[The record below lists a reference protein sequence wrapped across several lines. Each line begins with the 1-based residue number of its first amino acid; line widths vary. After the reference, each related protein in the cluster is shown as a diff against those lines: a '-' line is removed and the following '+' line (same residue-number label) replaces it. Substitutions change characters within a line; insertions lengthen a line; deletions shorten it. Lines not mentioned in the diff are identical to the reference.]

1 MTNAQKIALR
11 LSEVR
16 SRLNEISGLDELTD
30 DVRNE
35 AGVLQTEYADL
46 EVRHR
51 SAIIAEGEEEQRA
64 AGMFDNGDGGP
75 AEVRAL
81 LGRVRVGNY
90 LAAALEMRA
99 AEGAEAEFNQH
110 RGIGLDRFP
119 LELLAPELRATTATE
134 SAVMQQTWLDRLF
147 ADTAAMRLGI
157 SMRSVPAGVASYPV
171 TTAGASAAQ
180 RAKEQAIGDTAWTV
194 GVTEMKPKRNG
205 VRAVFV
211 MEDAAR
217 LPGLEQA
224 LRRDL
229 SMALTEGID
238 RAVFLGDA
246 GATGAD
252 ADIVGLTTAAI
263 TETTLT
269 QANKVKGPETL
280 TAFSNLVDGIHAGG
294 YGDLRVVAAIGAWRL
309 WENTV
314 ANAAAENQTI
324 AQFLRMAG
332 LSWSSRGDIEAATS
346 NGNFGAFIGRS
357 RGIDGAAVAAVWESA
372 QLIRDPYSGAAKGEI
387 ALTLN
392 YLWDFALPRPANF
405 ARIKYVS

>member
-1 MTNAQKIALR
+1 MTHKARLAAKMSEKRERVNAL
-11 LSEVR
+11 LSQ
-16 SRLNEISGLDELTD
+16 DEMT
-30 DVRNE
+30 
-35 AGVLQTEYADL
+35 
-46 EVRHR
+46 
-51 SAIIAEGEEEQRA
+51 EEQRGELAGLTKELQDLEIELRA
-64 AGMFDNGDGGP
+64 AITEEQTRETRTEGSP
-75 AEVRAL
+75 EEREL
-81 LGRVRVGNY
+81 RELRGRVRVGNY
-90 LAAALEMRA
+90 LGAALEMRA
-99 AEGAEAEFNQH
+99 ADGAEAEFNQAH
-110 RGIGLDRFP
+110 GMGLDRFP
-119 LELLAPELRATTATE
+119 LELLAPEIRATTATE
-134 SAVMQQTWLDRLF
+134 SAVMQQSWLDRLF
-147 ADTAAMRLGI
+147 TDTAMVRLGI
-157 SMRSVPAGVASYPV
+157 SMRSVSPGMASYPV

-217 LPGLEQA
+217 LPGLEEA

-246 GATGAD
+246 GATGTD
-252 ADIVGLTTAAI
+252 ADIVGLNTAGI

-269 QANKVKGPETL
+269 QANKIKGPETL

-294 YGDLRVVAAIGAWRL
+294 YGDLGVVAAIGAWRL

-314 ANAAAENQTI
+314 ANAAAENQTM

-332 LSWSSRGDIEAATS
+332 LSWSSRGNLEDATAA
-346 NGNFGAFIGRS
+346 GDFAAYIGRA
-357 RGIDGAAVAAVWESA
+357 RGIDGAGIAAVWESA

-392 YLWDFALPRPANF
+392 YLWDFALPRTANF
-405 ARIKYVS
+405 SRIKFVA

>member
-1 MTNAQKIALR
+1 MTKKAR
-11 LSEVR
+11 LAIEKSEKRQRVND
-16 SRLNEISGLDELTD
+16 LLGKDELTTEERAEMD
-30 DVRNE
+30 ALTKR
-35 AGVLQTEYADL
+35 LQEIEVEYRAAVVEEETR
-46 EVRHR
+46 EVRT
-51 SAIIAEGEEEQRA
+51 EGNPEDRELRELR
-64 AGMFDNGDGGP
+64 
-75 AEVRAL
+75 
-81 LGRVRVGNY
+81 GRVRVGSY
-90 LAAALEMRA
+90 LGAALEMRA
-99 AEGAEAEFNQH
+99 VDGAEAEFNQH

-119 LELLAPELRATTATE
+119 LELLAPEVRATTNTDSAT
-134 SAVMQQTWLDRLF
+134 MQQSWLDRLF

-180 RAKEQAIGDTAWTV
+180 RAKEQAIGDAAWTV

-211 MEDAAR
+211 MEDEAR

-238 RAVFLGDA
+238 RAIFLGDA
-246 GATGAD
+246 GATGTD
-252 ADIVGLTTAAI
+252 ADIVGLTTAVI
-263 TETTLT
+263 TETTIT

-280 TAFSNLVDGIHAGG
+280 MSFSNLVDGIHAGG
-294 YGDLRVVAAIGAWRL
+294 YMDLRVVAAIGAWRL

-332 LSWSSRGDIEAATS
+332 LSWSSRGEIETNTA
-346 NGNFGAFIGRS
+346 NGDFGAFIGRG
-357 RGIDGAAVAAVWESA
+357 RGIDGAGVAAVWESA

>member
-1 MTNAQKIALR
+1 MTHKARLAVKMSEKRERVNALLGQDEMTEEQRGELA
-11 LSEVR
+11 
-16 SRLNEISGLDELTD
+16 GLTKEL
-30 DVRNE
+30 
-35 AGVLQTEYADL
+35 QDL
-46 EVRHR
+46 EVELRA
-51 SAIIAEGEEEQRA
+51 AITEEETR
-64 AGMFDNGDGGP
+64 
-75 AEVRAL
+75 EVRTEGTPEGREL
-81 LGRVRVGNY
+81 RELRNRVRVGNY
-90 LAAALEMRA
+90 LSAALEMRA
-99 AEGAEAEFNQH
+99 ASGAEAEYNQ
-110 RGIGLDRFP
+110 GLGMGMDRFP
-119 LELLAPELRATTATE
+119 LELLAPEIRATTATE
-134 SAVMQQTWLDRLF
+134 SSVMQQSWLDRLF
-147 ADTAAMRLGI
+147 TDTAMVRLGI
-157 SMRSVPAGVASYPV
+157 SMRSVSPGMASYPV

-217 LPGLEQA
+217 LPGLEEA

-246 GATGAD
+246 GATGTD

-280 TAFSNLVDGIHAGG
+280 TAFLNLVDGIHAGG

-309 WENTV
+309 WENTIV
-314 ANAAAENQTI
+314 NSATENQTI

-332 LSWSSRGDIEAATS
+332 LSWSSRGEIEAATA
-346 NGNFGAFIGRS
+346 NGDFGAFIGRG
-357 RGIDGAAVAAVWESA
+357 RGIDGAGVAAVWESA

-405 ARIKYVS
+405 ARIKYVN